1 MGLTGGPFRG
11 SRLLLCENLPPCRKT
26 LEIFEEKFVNLLQ
39 LIPASAAI
47 ALSLSAIPASS
58 VENRSPANTLIAS
71 NAAGAMIPAASPA
84 GPVLNPG
91 PADSIELNRPPL
103 VEDACRKRE
112 VAANATRPAWDYAAS
127 TTQCGVLEGD
137 FGFLSQPMGGGVS
150 QQMLVS
156 SMRYGLTP
164 KLDLRWGLTNHI
176 FQGGGDSPSVQGSGD
191 QWLGARYRFVEQG
204 RVVPAMALLYTG
216 KIPSANPAKGLG
228 SGFVDHQ
235 MVFIASRDLGKS
247 HFDFNT
253 LGTLAGSAQG
263 FDGAAQFGLAVTRPI
278 TSKLS
283 GILESYGGPQ
293 PGTAD
298 RFGAGFLGATY
309 ALRPQLVFD
318 TAYTRTYTAGSP
330 RQQVLF
336 GFTYARRSGFAPLPR
351 SAAFARF
358 LGR

>member
-1 MGLTGGPFRG
+1 MNFKHS
-11 SRLLLCENLPPCRKT
+11 SRL
-26 LEIFEEKFVNLLQ
+26 
-39 LIPASAAI
+39 AAT
-47 ALSLSAIPASS
+47 ALSLALGTSALFAAEKSLPADALTAVSS
-58 VENRSPANTLIAS
+58 ANGAPIADS
-71 NAAGAMIPAASPA
+71 SAPTPAADPR
-84 GPVLNPG
+84 
-91 PADSIELNRPPL
+91 PADSIELNRPP
-103 VEDACRKRE
+103 VVDDACAKSE
-112 VAANATRPAWDYAAS
+112 IAVNATRPAWDYAAS
-127 TTQCGVLEGD
+127 TTQCGILEGD
-137 FGFLSQPMGGGVS
+137 FGFLSQPIGAGVS

-176 FQGGGDSPSVQGSGD
+176 FQGGGDSPSLQGSGD

-204 RVVPAMALLYTG
+204 RIVPAMALLYTG
-216 KIPSANPAKGLG
+216 KIPSANPSKGLG
-228 SGFVDHQ
+228 SGSVDHQ

-253 LGTLAGSAQG
+253 VGTLAGSAQG
-263 FDGAAQFGLAVTRPI
+263 LDGAAQFGLALTRPI

-293 PGTAD
+293 PGTTD
-298 RFGAGFLGATY
+298 RFGAGFVGATY

-330 RQQVLF
+330 RQQVLV